1 MKFDNPAR
9 RTFLAAASIMLVGGI
24 AACSTPPT
32 RSDAAEY
39 LQQRAER
46 LKALGFSPT
55 DEGYVLN
62 LDSNILFDTGSSV
75 IRESALPRVRTLAM
89 QLLQIDIRQ
98 VRMLGH
104 TDNVGS
110 YEFNLQLSSARAQA
124 VANAFIAL
132 GFARNDVQSIGLG
145 FSRPAASNDTAEGRQ
160 KNRRVAIVVA
170 F

>member
-1 MKFDNPAR
+1 MKLENLVR
-9 RTFLAAASIMLVGGI
+9 RTLLASALIGVVAGLAACTSPLTRRDEAAS
-24 AACSTPPT
+24 
-32 RSDAAEY
+32 R
-39 LQQRAER
+39 QRAER
-46 LKALGFSPT
+46 LQALGFSPS

-62 LDSNILFDTGSSV
+62 LDSNILFDTGSSD
-75 IRESALPRVRTLAM
+75 IRESALPRVRTLAT

-104 TDNVGS
+104 TDNIGS

-132 GFARNDVQSIGLG
+132 GFARSDVQSIGLG